1 MATIKQTLDSYFF
14 SFIDENGLE
23 SLKEKMIE
31 TITKCEY
38 ELDDVIERMIYN
50 ETINTCKE
58 LEDEIDTLNQ
68 NIIDLEDDYIK
79 LKESKDEFF
88 EPETLQ
94 DEFKIQWIKDNW
106 DKIPSI

>member
-14 SFIDENGLE
+14 SFIDNNGLE
-23 SLKEKMIE
+23 SLKEKMCE

-38 ELDDVIERMIYN
+38 ALDDVIEKIVDN
-50 ETINTCKE
+50 ETMNACKE
-58 LEDEIDTLNQ
+58 LENDIDYYQEQIN
-68 NIIDLEDDYIK
+68 DLEEDYRK
-79 LKESKDEFF
+79 LKESKDDFF
-88 EPETLQ
+88 EAKTLQ